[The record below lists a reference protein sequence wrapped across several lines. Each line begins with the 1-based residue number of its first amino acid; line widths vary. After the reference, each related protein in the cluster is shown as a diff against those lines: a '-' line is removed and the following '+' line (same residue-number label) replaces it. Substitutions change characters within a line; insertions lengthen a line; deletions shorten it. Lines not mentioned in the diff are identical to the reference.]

1 MSYFTLLF
9 VLFFFIYFCWTY
21 FPLSLSFKSPIESIF
36 ETHLQATNLAQK
48 DLHRPAKM
56 AAQQSHFPCNGEAH
70 FAPHVCMAYRLPQSF
85 MHTSRSPTWPSG
97 KSFLRQDLPA
107 FTLQNPHLRK
117 QSSEQAIQQP
127 WTSPSSSDLPH
138 PCMFLPSRE
147 ARSPASLAH

>member
-21 FPLSLSFKSPIESIF
+21 SPLSLSFKSAIESIF

-70 FAPHVCMAYRLPQSF
+70 FVPHVCMAYRLPQSF
-85 MHTSRSPTWPSG
+85 LLLRCRIPTCANSP
-97 KSFLRQDLPA
+97 L
-107 FTLQNPHLRK
+107 NK
-117 QSSEQAIQQP
+117 QSSSHGRHHLAL
-127 WTSPSSSDLPH
+127 TSLIHAVRPRHDLTPLHLAACPYLRAPSP
-138 PCMFLPSRE
+138 
-147 ARSPASLAH
+147 